1 MLLNLTWSRVA
12 KMHISNYNED
22 IMYYDEMDM
31 VGLPKQESW
40 SGAQIYHFID
50 DVQKQYEL
58 TSQLNLPMEAS
69 AHYRDLL
76 SKLIKTYGH

>member
-22 IMYYDEMDM
+22 IMFYDEMDM

-50 DVQKQYEL
+50 DIQKQYEL